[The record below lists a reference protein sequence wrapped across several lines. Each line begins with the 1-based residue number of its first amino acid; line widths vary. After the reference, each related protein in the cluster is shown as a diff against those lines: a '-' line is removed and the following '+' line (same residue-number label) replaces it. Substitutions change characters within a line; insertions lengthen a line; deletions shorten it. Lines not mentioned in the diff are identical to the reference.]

1 MVKGDIFRADFALQH
16 RDMQYLCMSHQ
27 IEASIRSDLL
37 RSAGRY
43 NKVLEVGH
51 MISYPRTTEPP
62 TRNPQSHG
70 YNDAL
75 ADVERSGRLTVDLQ
89 SIIAA

>member
-1 MVKGDIFRADFALQH
+1 
-16 RDMQYLCMSHQ
+16 
-27 IEASIRSDLL
+27 
-37 RSAGRY
+37 
-43 NKVLEVGH
+43 

-70 YNDAL
+70 YDDAL